1 MAISNLLT
9 GRVRVVSPKNVTL
22 DRYQFLDL
30 SQAEPNLGV
39 PNFSASLSGSP
50 AIVVSDDQG
59 NRGFVRSLDLDR
71 VTGQFTGS
79 FTGSA
84 TSLSGSFTGS
94 FSGSFIGDGS
104 QLRNLPDSTFIAS
117 GSATASFKEGNLLV
131 NTNTRIQ
138 GDLYVDDTIY
148 AESIIV
154 SYISSSVIY
163 SSGSNVFGDN
173 YTDTQQFTGSV
184 LISSSLNVSEVT
196 GSSFSG
202 SFTGSFFGDGRNL
215 FNLPEAT
222 KLATGSITASVSP
235 QFGFKVESIGT
246 GSQFTGS
253 VDISGSLFINPY
265 SGSIKLA
272 TGSVY
277 YGEGKYLR
285 EIPRSALTED
295 ALISTEIKSGS
306 VTASVAPNFGFKV
319 ESVASGSRI
328 TGSVFITGSMIITAA
343 SGALILGSSS
353 AYFGEGT
360 YLRNIP
366 RNALTEDALISTEI
380 KSGSVTASV
389 SPNFGF
395 VVTSPASGSKFTG
408 SLFVTGGIVQL
419 AVGSFY
425 SGSGQGLFNIPL
437 SALAEEVV
445 AATRIQTGSVTA
457 SVSPERG
464 FQVISVASGSQFT
477 GSLFVTGSGIELSS
491 GSFSG
496 SGFRLFNIPKTAI
509 SDLDTSLIFSGS
521 YTASINPDFGFR
533 VNTRSTVSGSFVV
546 SSSAEPLS
554 TSSIPNYFYVTNIG
568 ASSYNFDGA
577 ASGQDPI
584 LTLVRGVTY
593 RFEVNATGHPFYI
606 KTAGVTG
613 IGSQY
618 TTGVLNNGTA
628 SGSVY
633 FTPPSGS
640 PDTLYYICQFH
651 SDMSSSINIVDNL
664 YLQDR
669 ILFEGNTAISGG
681 LYVRDYVRA
690 REFTGS
696 FSGSFIQ
703 GDGSG
708 LFNIPRSAFT
718 GDAFRI
724 ASGSITA
731 SVTPEHGFR
740 VQTDR
745 TASAFGSQFTGSVD
759 VSGSVRAFA
768 VSASI
773 VSGSFYGDGSN
784 LRNVPS
790 EVSNR
795 ISSGSVTAS
804 VNPDGVGFK
813 VESSEF
819 GSRFTGS
826 LFVSGGGIFLETGSS
841 FSGSGR
847 FLYDIPRSALSF
859 DISLIASGSITAS
872 VSPTYGLKVESA
884 PSGSRFTGSLFVSGG
899 IYVKSGSHYSGSG
912 RYLFDIP
919 AAAISD
925 LDTSKIFSGSV
936 TASVAPNFG
945 FVVNSV
951 ASGST
956 FSGSLL
962 VSGSTRFRMGV
973 SASVFSGSG
982 AGLTDI
988 PFSALSQELFRIAS
1002 GSVTA
1007 SALPDFGFKVDSV
1020 DSGSQITGSVR
1031 ITGSL
1036 FVTATSGALVLGSSS
1051 AYFGEGTYLRN
1062 ILH

>member
-9 GRVRVVSPKNVTL
+9 GRVRVVSPKNVTQ

-71 VTGQFTGS
+71 ATGTFTGS

-84 TSLSGSFTGS
+84 QSLSGSFSGSFTGS
-94 FSGSFIGDGS
+94 FIGDGS
-104 QLRNLPDSTFIAS
+104 KLVNLPNVTFIAS
-117 GSATASFKEGNLLV
+117 GSATASFVEGDLLV
-131 NTNTRIQ
+131 NTNARIQ

-154 SYISSSVIY
+154 SYISSSIIY
-163 SSGSNVFGDN
+163 SSGSNIFGDA

-184 LISSSLNVSEVT
+184 LVSSSIIVNDITASQSISS
-196 GSSFSG
+196 
-202 SFTGSFFGDGRNL
+202 SFTGSFFGDGTNL
-215 FNLPEAT
+215 FNLPKAT
-222 KLATGSITASVSP
+222 RLATGSITASVSP
-235 QFGFKVESIGT
+235 EFGFKVESISI

-253 VDISGSLFINPY
+253 VDISGSLFINPH
-265 SGSIKLA
+265 SGSIQLA
-272 TGSVY
+272 TGSSY
-277 YGEGKYLR
+277 YGEGRYLR

-306 VTASVAPNFGFKV
+306 VTASVSPNFGFVVK
-319 ESVASGSRI
+319 SAQSGSEF
-328 TGSVFITGSMIITAA
+328 TGSVSISGSLEIIAT
-343 SGALILGSSS
+343 SGSLILGSSS

-366 RNALTEDALISTEI
+366 RNALTEDALISVEI

-395 VVTSPASGSKFTG
+395 VVTSPNSGSIFTG
-408 SLFVTGGIVQL
+408 SLFVSGNIQL
-419 AVGSFY
+419 ANGFIY
-425 SGSGQGLFNIPL
+425 SGSGAGLFDIPL
-437 SALAEEVV
+437 SAFAEEVI
-445 AATRIQTGSVTA
+445 AATRIQTGSITA
-457 SVSPERG
+457 SVSPQRG
-464 FQVISVASGSQFT
+464 FQVISVESGSQFT
-477 GSLFVTGSGIELSS
+477 GSIFITGSGVELSS

-496 SGFRLFNIPKTAI
+496 SGARLFNIPKTAI

-521 YTASINPDFGFR
+521 YTASINPAFGFR
-533 VNTRSTVSGSFVV
+533 VNTRSTISGSFVV
-546 SSSAEPLS
+546 SSSAEPLA

-568 ASSYNFDGA
+568 ESSYNFDGA
-577 ASGQDPI
+577 TSGQNPI

-593 RFEVNATGHPFYI
+593 QFEINASNHPFYI
-606 KTAGVTG
+606 KTTG
-613 IGSQY
+613 
-618 TTGVLNNGTA
+618 TTGTGAQFTEGVVNNGED
-628 SGSVY
+628 SGSIY

-640 PDTLYYICQFH
+640 PDLLYYNCQFH
-651 SDMSSSINIVDNL
+651 SSMGASMSIVDNL

-696 FSGSFIQ
+696 FSGSFFQ

-724 ASGSITA
+724 ASGSVTA
-731 SVTPEHGFR
+731 STTPDFGFR
-740 VQTDR
+740 VETSA
-745 TASAFGSQFTGSVD
+745 TGSAFGSQFTGSID
-759 VSGSVRAFA
+759 VSGSVKAFA

-773 VSGSFYGDGSN
+773 ISGSFFGDGSN

-813 VESSEF
+813 VESAQF

-826 LFVSGGGIFLETGSS
+826 LFVSGGGIFLESGSS
-841 FSGSGR
+841 YSGSGR

-859 DISLIASGSITAS
+859 DISLIASGSVTAS
-872 VSPTYGLKVESA
+872 VSPNFGFKVESIT
-884 PSGSRFTGSLFVSGG
+884 SGSRFSGSLFISGG
-899 IYVKSGSHYSGSG
+899 GVFLASGSSYSGSG
-912 RYLFDIP
+912 RNLFDIP

-936 TASVAPNFG
+936 TASTTPNFG
-945 FVVNSV
+945 FVVTSV
-951 ASGST
+951 ASGSI
-956 FSGSLL
+956 FSGSLV
-962 VSGSTRFRMGV
+962 VSGSSRFRMGV

-1007 SALPDFGFKVDSV
+1007 SALPDFGFKVESV
-1020 DSGSQITGSVR
+1020 ASGSQFTGSVA
-1031 ITGSL
+1031 ISGSL
-1036 FVTATSGALVLGSSS
+1036 RITATSGSLILGSSS
-1051 AYFGEGTYLRN
+1051 AYFGEGT
-1062 ILH
+1062 